1 MPSGNYGTNSIKQFD
16 MTEEQFQFLA
26 RYEDNLRTAMTR
38 KWARH
43 PGVTAVKSIYNL
55 LTELTGPRPRLNA
68 MCQSCTLA
76 TLADAG
82 KLYFAEKERREAMAQ
97 TERQAREAE
106 AKKAAEAA
114 QQEAE
119 KPAETAAKPKAKKTP
134 TKSAKAAEQDK
145 PAKKPKAAKIEK

>member
-1 MPSGNYGTNSIKQFD
+1 MPSGNYGTNSIKRYN
-16 MTEEQFQFLA
+16 MTEEQFNFLA

-43 PGVTAVKSIYNL
+43 PGVTAVKTIYNL

-68 MCQSCTLA
+68 MCQSCVLA

-82 KLYFAEKERREAMAQ
+82 KLYFAEKERREA
-97 TERQAREAE
+97 E

-114 QQEAE
+114 KEAQEQAVKTE
-119 KPAETAAKPKAKKTP
+119 AKPAPKKTAKPRKSKSKT
-134 TKSAKAAEQDK
+134 E
-145 PAKKPKAAKIEK
+145 

>member
-1 MPSGNYGTNSIKQFD
+1 

-43 PGVTAVKSIYNL
+43 PGVTAVKNIYNL

-68 MCQSCTLA
+68 MCQSCTLSV
-76 TLADAG
+76 LSDAG
-82 KLYFAEKERREAMAQ
+82 KLYFAEKER
-97 TERQAREAE
+97 REAE

-119 KPAETAAKPKAKKTP
+119 KPATSEVKPKAKKT
-134 TKSAKAAEQDK
+134 T
-145 PAKKPKAAKIEK
+145 AKKPKAAKTEK

>member
-1 MPSGNYGTNSIKQFD
+1 

-68 MCQSCTLA
+68 MCQSCTLSV
-76 TLADAG
+76 LADAG
-82 KLYFAEKERREAMAQ
+82 KLYFAEKERREQ
-97 TERQAREAE
+97 E

-114 QQEAE
+114 KEAQEQAVKTE
-119 KPAETAAKPKAKKTP
+119 AKPAPKKTAKPRKSKSKT
-134 TKSAKAAEQDK
+134 E
-145 PAKKPKAAKIEK
+145 

>member
-1 MPSGNYGTNSIKQFD
+1 M

-43 PGVTAVKSIYNL
+43 PGVTAVKTIYNL

-82 KLYFAEKERREAMAQ
+82 KLYFAEKERREA
-97 TERQAREAE
+97 E

-114 QQEAE
+114 RQEAE

-134 TKSAKAAEQDK
+134 
-145 PAKKPKAAKIEK
+145 AKKPKAAKIEK

>member
-1 MPSGNYGTNSIKQFD
+1 

-43 PGVTAVKSIYNL
+43 PGVTAVKTIYNL

-68 MCQSCTLA
+68 MCQSCVLA

-82 KLYFAEKERREAMAQ
+82 KLYFAEKERREKEVEAKLKA
-97 TERQAREAE
+97 TREAAE
-106 AKKAAEAA
+106 AKNENK
-114 QQEAE
+114 
-119 KPAETAAKPKAKKTP
+119 AETEVVKPKAKKVST
-134 TKSAKAAEQDK
+134 
-145 PAKKPKAAKIEK
+145 KKPKASKTEK

>member
-1 MPSGNYGTNSIKQFD
+1 

-43 PGVTAVKSIYNL
+43 PGTTAVKTIYGI
-55 LTELTGPRPRLNA
+55 LTDLTGPRPRLNA
-68 MCQSCTLA
+68 LCQSCVLA

-82 KLYFAEKERREAMAQ
+82 KLYFAEKERRES
-97 TERQAREAE
+97 E

-114 QQEAE
+114 KEAQEQATE
-119 KPAETAAKPKAKKTP
+119 KQAKETAKEADSKPVKTEAKPAPKKTAKPRKSKSKT
-134 TKSAKAAEQDK
+134 E
-145 PAKKPKAAKIEK
+145 

>member
-1 MPSGNYGTNSIKQFD
+1 

-68 MCQSCTLA
+68 MCQSCTLSV
-76 TLADAG
+76 LSDAG
-82 KLYFAEKERREAMAQ
+82 KLYFAEKERREQ
-97 TERQAREAE
+97 E

-114 QQEAE
+114 E
-119 KPAETAAKPKAKKTP
+119 KPATSDPKPKAKKST
-134 TKSAKAAEQDK
+134 TR
-145 PAKKPKAAKIEK
+145 KPKAAKIEK